1 MWGLFADLWYLLELL
16 NRSGWARE
24 CTSDLYRI
32 GVMLVAIEAGCIRLA
47 KTLLKE
53 LIGTIDGV
61 EQGEADVPP

>member
-1 MWGLFADLWYLLELL
+1 
-16 NRSGWARE
+16 
-24 CTSDLYRI
+24 
-32 GVMLVAIEAGCIRLA
+32 MLVAIEAGCIRLA